1 MSKIIGKVSIIVMA
15 ILYFLAGLNHFRDP
29 QFYLD
34 IMPSFF
40 PIKEIL
46 NFVSGGMEVV
56 LAIGLISVSTR
67 KISAYLIILLLIS
80 FFVVHIAHLFQTPD
94 IYNELGKAAPYLRIV
109 FQFVFIYWAY
119 KVGRNKQ
126 RILN

>member
-56 LAIGLISVSTR
+56 LAIGLFSVSTR

-80 FFVVHIAHLFQTPD
+80 FFCSA
-94 IYNELGKAAPYLRIV
+94 YCS
-109 FQFVFIYWAY
+109 FISNA
-119 KVGRNKQ
+119 
-126 RILN
+126 

>member
-56 LAIGLISVSTR
+56 LAIGLFSVSTR

-119 KVGRNKQ
+119 KVGQNKQ

>member
-56 LAIGLISVSTR
+56 LAIGLFSVSTR

-94 IYNELGKAAPYLRIV
+94 IYNELGKAAPYLRIA

-119 KVGRNKQ
+119 KVGQNKQ

>member
-40 PIKEIL
+40 PIKEFL

-119 KVGRNKQ
+119 KVGQNKQ

>member
-56 LAIGLISVSTR
+56 LAIGLFSVSTR

-109 FQFVFIYWAY
+109 FQFVFICWAY
-119 KVGRNKQ
+119 KVGQNKQ

>member
-1 MSKIIGKVSIIVMA
+1 MRKIIGKISIVVMA
-15 ILYFLAGLNHFRDP
+15 IFYFLAGLNHFRDP

-34 IMPSFF
+34 IMPNFF
-40 PIKEIL
+40 PVKEML
-46 NFVSGGMEVV
+46 NFISGGIEVV

-67 KISAYLIILLLIS
+67 KKSAYLIVLLLIS

-119 KVGRNKQ
+119 KVAQNKQ
-126 RILN
+126 GILS

>member
-119 KVGRNKQ
+119 KVGQNKQ

>member
-56 LAIGLISVSTR
+56 LAIGLFSVSTR

-109 FQFVFIYWAY
+109 FQFVFIYCAY
-119 KVGRNKQ
+119 KVGQNKQ

>member
-56 LAIGLISVSTR
+56 LAIGLFSVSTR

-80 FFVVHIAHLFQTPD
+80 FFVVHIAHLFRTPD

-119 KVGRNKQ
+119 KVGQNKQ

>member
-109 FQFVFIYWAY
+109 FQFVFIYWAF
-119 KVGRNKQ
+119 KVGQNKQ

>member
-34 IMPSFF
+34 IMPIFF

-119 KVGRNKQ
+119 KVGQNKQ

>member
-40 PIKEIL
+40 PIKEFL

-56 LAIGLISVSTR
+56 LAIGLFSVSTR

-119 KVGRNKQ
+119 KVGQNKQ

>member
-56 LAIGLISVSTR
+56 LAIGLFSVSTR

-109 FQFVFIYWAY
+109 FQFVFIYWAF
-119 KVGRNKQ
+119 KVGQNKQ

>member
-46 NFVSGGMEVV
+46 N
-56 LAIGLISVSTR
+56 L
-67 KISAYLIILLLIS
+67 SAYLIILLLIS

-119 KVGRNKQ
+119 KVGQNKQ